1 MRTQLCILIFLATVS
16 CTKETSDR
24 LEIRE
29 FSGNGYLNRTTK
41 GKLVTRQTNDSII
54 YSYSSDTLNYDY
66 VFTKIKKEDKRLLY
80 YNTDLL
86 FIDRRIFEIGER
98 DIIVDRFDY
107 DDPTMSDE
115 ESSLFYVD
123 NYGVISI
130 QSEAWT
136 HKTLFKKGE
145 QFDNDLLLILESD
158 TSGFY
163 GYPPPRNM

>member
-1 MRTQLCILIFLATVS
+1 MRTQLFILIFLATVS
-16 CTKETSDR
+16 CTKETSDT

-66 VFTKIKKEDKRLLY
+66 VFTKIKKGDKRLLY
-80 YNTDLL
+80 YNTDLI
-86 FIDRRIFEIGER
+86 FIDSKLFQIGEKE
-98 DIIVDRFDY
+98 IIVDRFDY

-115 ESSLFYVD
+115 EASYFYVD

-145 QFDNDLLLILESD
+145 QLDSELLHLLESD